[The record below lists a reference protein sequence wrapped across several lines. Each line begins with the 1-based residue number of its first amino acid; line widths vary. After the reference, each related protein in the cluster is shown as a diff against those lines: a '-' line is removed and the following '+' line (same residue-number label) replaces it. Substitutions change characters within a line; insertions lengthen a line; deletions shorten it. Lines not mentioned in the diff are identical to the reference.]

1 METIKLSNNK
11 RIMKNTILL
20 YGRMIFMMAISL
32 YTSRVVLSVLGVV
45 DFGIYNVVGGIVI
58 VLSFLNT
65 SMAGA
70 TQRFLNMELG
80 KRDFLS
86 LKKVFATSIVIHMG
100 IAFLVLILAETI
112 GIWFLNTHMTIP
124 LDRLTAANWVFQ
136 FSVISFLV
144 TILAVPFN
152 AAIIAHEEMTAF
164 AYISIIEAI
173 LKLLIVYL
181 LVVIPIDKLIMYALL
196 MVLVS
201 TGISLSYCLF
211 CTNKFNECKG
221 ISLQYDKYYMSKMLG
236 FSGWT
241 VVGALGSISH
251 TQGVAIVMNMFFGVT
266 VNAALGIA
274 NQVTNAVNQ
283 FVTNFMIA
291 LNPQIVKTYAANE
304 LDSMHLLM
312 KRGAR
317 MGISLVAFFAVPLIV
332 ETPVILNIWLK
343 EVPEY
348 TVTFIRIILL
358 TSICNAYAQP
368 LSTAKAATGKIKQY
382 QIVLTTL
389 GLLHLPLAWM
399 AFVMGGSPFWAMYVY
414 FVLVN
419 IIQTCRIIMVCRSVN
434 LSIMGFVKDVCIR
447 CSLMVF
453 VSFFV
458 PGLFHFILPASLLNS
473 LIVICIA
480 FMSTGFSIITIALT
494 KTERLALTK
503 IIKKRIGITS

>member
-1 METIKLSNNK
+1 METNSVSNNK

-32 YTSRVVLSVLGVV
+32 YTSRVVLSVLGVE

-70 TQRFLNMELG
+70 TQRFLNVELG
-80 KRDFLS
+80 KRDLIS
-86 LKKVFATSIVIHMG
+86 LKKVFTTSVVIHMG
-100 IAFLVLILAETI
+100 IAFLVLFLAETI
-112 GIWFLNTHMTIP
+112 GVWFLNTHMTIP

-144 TILAVPFN
+144 TIVAVPFN

-181 LVVIPIDKLIMYALL
+181 LV
-196 MVLVS
+196 VLVS

-283 FVTNFMIA
+283 FVTNFMTA

-304 LDSMHLLM
+304 LDSMHLLI

-317 MGISLVAFFAVPLIV
+317 MGISLVAFFAVPLII
-332 ETPVILNIWLK
+332 ETPVMLNIWLK

-419 IIQTCRIIMVCRSVN
+419 IIQTCRIFMVCRSVN

-458 PGLFHFILPASLLNS
+458 PGLFHFILPSSLLNS

>member
-1 METIKLSNNK
+1 METNSVSNNK

-20 YGRMIFMMAISL
+20 YGRMIFMMVISL
-32 YTSRVVLSVLGVV
+32 YTSRVVLSVLGVE

-70 TQRFLNMELG
+70 TQRFLNVELG
-80 KRDFLS
+80 KRDLIS
-86 LKKVFATSIVIHMG
+86 LKKVFTTSVVIHMG
-100 IAFLVLILAETI
+100 IALLVLFLAETI
-112 GIWFLNTHMTIP
+112 GVWFLNTHMTIP

-144 TILAVPFN
+144 TIIAVPFN

-201 TGISLSYCLF
+201 AGISLSYCLY
-211 CTNKFNECKG
+211 CTNKFYECKG
-221 ISLQYDKYYMSKMLG
+221 MSLRYDKYYFSKMLG

-283 FVTNFMIA
+283 FVTNFMTA

-304 LDSMHLLM
+304 LNSMHLLM

-317 MGISLVAFFAVPLIV
+317 MGISLVAFFAVPLII

-382 QIVLTTL
+382 QIILTTL

-419 IIQTCRIIMVCRSVN
+419 IIQACRIFMVCRSVN
-434 LSIMGFVKDVCIR
+434 LSIIGFVKDVCVR
-447 CSLMVF
+447 CGLMVF
-453 VSFFV
+453 VSFLV
-458 PGLFHFILPASLLNS
+458 PSIFHFILPISLFNS
-473 LIVICIA
+473 LVVICIA
-480 FMSTGFSIITIALT
+480 FVSTGLSVITIALT
-494 KTERLALTK
+494 RTERLALTK